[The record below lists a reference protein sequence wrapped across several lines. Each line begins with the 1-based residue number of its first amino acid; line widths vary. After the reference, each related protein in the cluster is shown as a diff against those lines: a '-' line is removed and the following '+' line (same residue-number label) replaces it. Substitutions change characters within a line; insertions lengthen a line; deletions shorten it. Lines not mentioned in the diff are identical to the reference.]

1 MGSERKKALFLD
13 LDGTLLT
20 DDKRIP
26 DCNREAI
33 DEMLTQGH
41 SVIITTGRPLLSAA
55 HQAEMLGLT
64 SEGCY
69 LIAFNG
75 GVLYDTAKKDV
86 IYRSTLPLDAVVRCF
101 REAERRG
108 IHIQTYSEDKV
119 LVEPRCDNDII
130 RLYCSRILMEHGVIP
145 DISELRD
152 EPVKMLIIDLN
163 DPAPLEEFRRWISS
177 WAEGEIDTF
186 FSSNEYCEIVKK
198 GLNKGNAL
206 RQMAGLIGVDIADTI
221 AAGDAVNDLPMIKAA
236 GIGCAM
242 SNATADVKEAADYVT
257 ERDNNNSGVAEIIER
272 FILNS

>member
-1 MGSERKKALFLD
+1 MRPESKKALFLD

-26 DCNREAI
+26 DRNREAI
-33 DEMLTQGH
+33 DEMLGQGH
-41 SVIITTGRPLLSAA
+41 SVIITTGRPLLSAVY
-55 HQAEMLGLT
+55 QAEMLGLT

-75 GVLYDTAKKDV
+75 GILYDTAKRKV

-108 IHIQTYSEDKV
+108 IHVQTYSEDKV

-145 DISELRD
+145 DISELRE

-186 FSSNEYCEIVKK
+186 FSSNEYCEIVRK

-221 AAGDAVNDLPMIKAA
+221 AAGDAANDLPMIKAA

-257 ERDNNNSGVAEIIER
+257 ERDNNNSGVAEIIDR